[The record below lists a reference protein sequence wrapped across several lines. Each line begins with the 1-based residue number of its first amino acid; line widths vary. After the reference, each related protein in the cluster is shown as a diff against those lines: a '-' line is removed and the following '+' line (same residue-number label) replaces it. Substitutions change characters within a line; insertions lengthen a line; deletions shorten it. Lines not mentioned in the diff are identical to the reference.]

1 VGRYG
6 CCPEIPDADESQRI
20 IDFKDVQTVTEMVF
34 KIMTTN
40 VQKLQGQLIM
50 RAAQE

>member
-1 VGRYG
+1 MMNVQKFLVSL
-6 CCPEIPDADESQRI
+6 ILM
-20 IDFKDVQTVTEMVF
+20 DVQILTKMVF

>member
-1 VGRYG
+1 MEMALQTRKMSVLKFQ
-6 CCPEIPDADESQRI
+6 ESQLNL
-20 IDFKDVQTVTEMVF
+20 KDVQTVTEMVF